1 MADSSVSQSQLSEE
15 FMKDFNARKD
25 NLSTQISKLS
35 LDSGV
40 DVNEELSKISSEI
53 QDISKSLHDA
63 VMFLPSYS
71 VKVYKIIFISYD
83 YKIHFVLCKI
93 QSK

>member
-35 LDSGV
+35 LESGI
-40 DVNEELSKISSEI
+40 DVNKELSKISSEI
-53 QDISKSLHDA
+53 QNISKSLHDA

-71 VKVYKIIFISYD
+71 VKVVVFTIFLYSIFLYISLYF
-83 YKIHFVLCKI
+83 YLRF
-93 QSK
+93 